1 MTIHRNESEG
11 HLNASALFCV
21 LLLSVSGVPQQATSP
36 SFSGVR
42 DSANI
47 FLAKCNS
54 EHVTSRDELSAQTFC
69 QGYITGLSDG
79 VEMTMMAVAPG
90 CPPEHLT
97 PAQMGRI
104 ALKYMQEHP
113 EQTHTLTPVLMF
125 EAWAAAFPCPTK
137 K

>member
-1 MTIHRNESEG
+1 MRHPF
-11 HLNASALFCV
+11 ALFSV
-21 LLLSVSGVPQQATSP
+21 LLFSVAAVPQQAASP

-54 EHVTSRDELSAQTFC
+54 EHVTSLDELSAETFC
-69 QGYITGLSDG
+69 QGYITGLSDA
-79 VEMTMMAVAPG
+79 VEMSTVSIAPI
-90 CPPEHLT
+90 CPPEHVT

-104 ALKYMQEHP
+104 AVKYMHDHP
-113 EQTHTLTPVLMF
+113 EKTQKGTPFLIF
-125 EAWAAAFPCPTK
+125 EAWAAAFPCPAK

>member
-1 MTIHRNESEG
+1 MRHPFVLVS
-11 HLNASALFCV
+11 
-21 LLLSVSGVPQQATSP
+21 LLLFSIAGVPQQAASP

-54 EHVTSRDELSAQTFC
+54 EHATSLDELSAQTFC
-69 QGYITGLSDG
+69 QGYITGLADG
-79 VEMTMMAVAPG
+79 AEMTTIMGVVPS
-90 CPPEHLT
+90 CRPEHVT

-113 EQTHTLTPVLMF
+113 EKTHALTPVLIF
-125 EAWAAAFPCPTK
+125 EAWAAAFPCPVK

>member
-1 MTIHRNESEG
+1 MRHPLVLCS
-11 HLNASALFCV
+11 
-21 LLLSVSGVPQQATSP
+21 LLLFSVIGVPQQAASP

-47 FLAKCNS
+47 FLAKCSS
-54 EHVTSRDELSAQTFC
+54 EHATSLDELSAQTFC

-79 VEMTMMAVAPG
+79 VEMTVMALAPS
-90 CPPEHLT
+90 CPPAHVT

-104 ALKYMQEHP
+104 ALKYMQDHP
-113 EQTHTLTPVLMF
+113 EKTHVLTPVLIF
-125 EAWAAAFPCPTK
+125 ESWAAAFPCPAK